1 MTRAEYLLN
10 LFEFGL
16 STTMAASSNGP
27 DLSSRAWRFRGA
39 GAALTAGLIA
49 HQIHRARAQTRDKV
63 RQAGLGNEHTQA
75 RAKLR
80 SLRTQHLL
88 SLGAD
93 PKVGDQIR
101 AQKAKVSDIEN
112 KGLERYHQGVVSKPS
127 ADSTPSVQRDR
138 PFDYNRNPHT
148 SFVM

>member
-16 STTMAASSNGP
+16 SGTSGSLAGGP
-27 DLSSRAWRFRGA
+27 SLTSRAWKFRGA

-49 HQIHRARAQTRDKV
+49 HQIHRVRAQTRDKV
-63 RQAGLGNEHTQA
+63 RQAGLGDEHTQA

-80 SLRTQHLL
+80 SLRTQHAL

-93 PKVGDQIR
+93 PKVGEQIR
-101 AQKAKVSDIEN
+101 AQKSKVNAIEN
-112 KGLERYHQGVVSKPS
+112 KGLERYHQGLVAKPS
-127 ADSTPSVQRDR
+127 TDSAPSVQRDR
-138 PFDYNRNPHT
+138 AFDSTRT
-148 SFVM
+148 SNTNFVL